1 MPPLAVPYPLI
12 NGHRYS
18 FSSIELI
25 INGLP
30 NVVGF
35 SSINYKP
42 SLKASMVY
50 GSRPQPLGRTR
61 GKAEFTFDF
70 EMYRLEFEILKATLG
85 TVAILGYGETQFD
98 TIVQYWEAL
107 QPVVTDTILAAR
119 IEEVDLSNAD
129 GADPSKVKVTCSALS
144 ILLNGMSIASIASP
158 VAL

>member
-25 INGLP
+25 INSLP

-42 SLKASMVY
+42 SLKASLVY

-61 GKAEFTFDF
+61 GKVEYTFDF

-85 TVAILGYGETQFD
+85 AGPFGYGETQFD
-98 TIVQYWEAL
+98 TIVQYWELA
-107 QPVVTDTILAAR
+107 QPVVTDKILSAR

-129 GADPSKVKVTCSALS
+129 GPDASKVKVTCSALG
-144 ILLNGMSIASIASP
+144 IVLNGASIASIALP